1 MRRLLFVLA
10 AAAALA
16 LPGLAPATL
25 RSGAFGTVTRGPI
38 SPVCSAEQPCTE
50 PATGATLV
58 FSRGGQQVAR
68 VVVGAA
74 GTYRVHLAPGL
85 YAVRAGRR
93 VEPATV
99 RVRAGAM
106 THADLSIDTGIR

>member
-1 MRRLLFVLA
+1 MRRLLALLVVT
-10 AAAALA
+10 AALVGCA
-16 LPGLAPATL
+16 SSAATL
-25 RSGAFGTVTRGPI
+25 RSGAYGAVTRGPT

-50 PATGATLV
+50 PAVGATLL
-58 FSRGGQQVAR
+58 FLRNGQQVAR
-68 VVVGAA
+68 VVVGPS

-93 VEPATV
+93 IEPAAL

-106 THADLSIDTGIR
+106 THLDLAIDTGIR